1 MIDCEL
7 VVVAKHPE
15 LGKVKTRL
23 ARGIGDRGAYDLYR
37 AFLADIVARF
47 DIGPHAFAIAFTP
60 EEASFEDYGT
70 RLFPQRGATLNDRLH
85 TIFIE
90 QRPRARKTLV
100 MSTDSPHVDPAWIAR
115 GFAALDEAD
124 VVLGPCEDGGY
135 WCVAMRE
142 AHDIFSGVAMST
154 PAVLEQTLDRV
165 RALGLRY
172 ALLPTTFDIDELGDL
187 DRLREH
193 LASGELRLPATLAAL
208 RTLAILGSATGDAR
222 APVRS
227 HDR

>member
-47 DIGPHAFAIAFTP
+47 DVGLHAFAIAFTP
-60 EEASFEDYGT
+60 EDAAFEDYGT

-85 TIFIE
+85 GIFVE
-90 QRPRARKTLV
+90 QHARARKTLV

-142 AHDIFSGVAMST
+142 PHDIFAGVAMST
-154 PAVLEQTLDRV
+154 PAVLAQTLERV
-165 RALGLRY
+165 RALGLRH
-172 ALLPTTFDIDELGDL
+172 ALLPLTYDIDELPDL
-187 DRLREH
+187 DRLRGD
-193 LASGELRLPATLAAL
+193 LARGDLHLPATLAAL
-208 RTLAILGSATGDAR
+208 R
-222 APVRS
+222 S